1 MKAIINAKVVLPD
14 TVIRDGVILF
24 DKGRILAA
32 GNVRV
37 PEGAE
42 VIDAH
47 GMYAGPGL
55 VDEHC
60 HGYKQYGERI
70 KSNEDA
76 AKMAACHLKHGTTSI
91 TPTAGYNLTRDEF
104 KAAITQ
110 CNAAIEK
117 GDSSIRGIHF
127 EGPFIN
133 PRHGAHSERAWPFS
147 VEALEEIFSLA
158 GKNVKHMTYAPELPC
173 GEAIEAFCR
182 DKNVVLDIGHTMAA
196 PHDVERAFANGAR
209 IVTHLF
215 DAMSGGERKTGDVQ
229 NTVAQVALGI
239 EGYHYELICDSLGA
253 HVTPY
258 SMRFAYRCAGEDYI
272 NLVTDS
278 TAHKDSDARNEAFAG
293 MAADDINFNDLGQ
306 LSGSRLTLNKACR
319 NFMKATGADVRVAFK
334 CASTNPAK
342 SVGIFDQVGS
352 LEKGKRADIL
362 LTDGDFIIKE
372 IWFGGEKLEE
382 VRN

>member
-1 MKAIINAKVVLPD
+1 MKAIVNAKVVLPD
-14 TVIRDGVILF
+14 TVIKDGVILF
-24 DKGRILAA
+24 EGDKILAA
-32 GNVRV
+32 GKVRV
-37 PEGAE
+37 PEGASI
-42 VIDAH
+42 IDAN
-47 GMYAGPGL
+47 GLYAGPGL

-70 KSNEDA
+70 KSDEDTVA
-76 AKMAACHLKHGTTSI
+76 MAAGHLKHGTTTI
-91 TPTAGYNLTRDEF
+91 TPTAGYGLTRDEF
-104 KAAITQ
+104 KSVILQ
-110 CNAAIEK
+110 CNAAIEA
-117 GDSSIRGIHF
+117 GNTSIRGIHF

-133 PRHGAHSERAWPFS
+133 PKHGAHSERAWKFS

-158 GKNVKHMTYAPELPC
+158 GKNVKHMTYAPELEC
-173 GEAIEAFCR
+173 GPEIEKFAA
-182 DKNVVLDIGHTMAA
+182 DKSVMLDIGHTMAS
-196 PHDVERAFANGAR
+196 PEDVERAFACGAR

-278 TAHKDSDARNEAFAG
+278 TAHKDSDARAAVFAG
-293 MAADDINFNDLGQ
+293 VPADDINFNDLGQ
-306 LSGSRLTLNKACR
+306 LSGSRLTLNRACR
-319 NFMKATGADVRVAFK
+319 NFMKATGAGIRVAFK

-342 SVGIFDQVGS
+342 SVGLFDEVGS

-362 LTDGDFIIKE
+362 LVDEDFNIKD
-372 IWFGGEKLEE
+372 IYFGGEKLDEI
-382 VRN
+382 RN